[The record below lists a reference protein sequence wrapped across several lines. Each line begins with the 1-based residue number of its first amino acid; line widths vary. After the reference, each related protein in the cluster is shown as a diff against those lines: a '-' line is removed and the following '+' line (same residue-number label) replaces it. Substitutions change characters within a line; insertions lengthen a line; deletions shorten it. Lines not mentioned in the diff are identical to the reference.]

1 MNITNEKPL
10 KIFWFSYFFTVA
22 ATFCLA
28 QDYDSAVASDSAYAY
43 FDKTLQEDS
52 QARAAPDS
60 LKITARAFDESKLNE
75 LKSDAELQY
84 KEAPTIAESLFD
96 RFLKLLSQFLDSLVQ
111 GAVTTNWG
119 RVISYLIGVG
129 LLVVLIMML
138 LKVNAFKVFYGGQGA
153 SSMPYHVLDENI
165 HEMDFEK
172 LIQEAIGSG
181 EYRKATR
188 LVFLNALK
196 ILADKNFIHWE
207 QGKTNHDYL
216 SEVTAADL
224 KPGFNE
230 LNYYFEYAWYGNFII
245 NHEKFLKVQQVFD
258 AWRERIR

>member
-1 MNITNEKPL
+1 MNIINEKPL
-10 KIFWFSYFFTVA
+10 KVFWFSYFFVILTTCCLGQQYDSVTVA
-22 ATFCLA
+22 
-28 QDYDSAVASDSAYAY
+28 DSAFTYSED
-43 FDKTLQEDS
+43 DWQEDS
-52 QARAAPDS
+52 QTQAAPDS
-60 LKITARAFDESKLNE
+60 SKILARTFDENALKKLKADE
-75 LKSDAELQY
+75 ELQY
-84 KEAPTIAESLFD
+84 REAPTIAESLFD
-96 RFLKLLSQFLDSLVQ
+96 RFMKLLSQFLDSLVQ

-138 LKVNAFKVFYGGQGA
+138 LKVNAFKVFYGGQSA

-165 HEMDFEK
+165 HEMDFEA
-172 LIQEAIGSG
+172 LIQEAIASG
-181 EYRKATR
+181 EFRKATR

-216 SEVTAADL
+216 SEVTIADL

-230 LNYYFEYAWYGNFII
+230 LNYYFEYAWYGNFNI
-245 NHEKFLKVQQVFD
+245 NHEKFLKVQQVFN